1 MTAARELEE
10 LETRIRN
17 MPRAFLLMILLAG
30 SSTTALAQ
38 MSGNIEL
45 TLARAGEQW
54 KGEAKITLTGQQLL
68 SSARDMKVINNEIEF
83 TINVLEAELRFSG
96 TLTGDSLRGTIKG
109 FQGGVSS
116 ATGTWSVTRQGTGT
130 TAEPLA
136 GNWLGPFNLEPN
148 GKSGV
153 QYQGSNLGFDPTV
166 GRPAY
171 SQRHPK
177 VLFDEA
183 HNNADTSLG
192 RYKPFSDL
200 ITSDGFN
207 VAPNKE
213 SFSKKTLARYELL
226 VIVNASGLG
235 ARRDASAFTQQEC
248 DAVRDWVSGGGALLL
263 ITDHAPF
270 SSAASDLSKR
280 FSIDLTKGY
289 TIDTSNYNKEAEDQS
304 ELVFTRDDGLLADH
318 AITRG
323 RDATERIN
331 RIITFTGTSVKGPA
345 GAVSFLK
352 LSDTAIDVFPFDYK
366 PTPQGDAAPD
376 PKRVSAGGRAQ
387 GVALEFGK
395 GRVVVL
401 GEAAMLTAQ
410 VAQRGFRFGM
420 NVPNFDN
427 RQLALNIMHWLSGL
441 LK

>member
-1 MTAARELEE
+1 MRKK
-10 LETRIRN
+10 
-17 MPRAFLLMILLAG
+17 MPRAFLLMILLVG

-38 MSGNIEL
+38 MSGNMEL
-45 TLARAGEQW
+45 TMSRVGERW
-54 KGEAKITLTGQQLL
+54 KGEAKITATAQQLL
-68 SSARDMKVINNEIEF
+68 SSVREIKVNDNEIAF

-96 TLTGDSLRGTIKG
+96 RLTGDSLGGSITG
-109 FQGGVSS
+109 FQGGARI
-116 ATGTWSVTRQGTGT
+116 ATGTWTLTKQVTVTLG
-130 TAEPLA
+130 EPFA
-136 GNWLGPFNLEPN
+136 GNWVGTFNLEPN
-148 GKSGV
+148 AQPVAEQRGGD
-153 QYQGSNLGFDPTV
+153 LGFNANV
-166 GRPAY
+166 ASPAY
-171 SQRHPK
+171 TKRRPR
-177 VLFDEA
+177 VLFDDA
-183 HNNADTSLG
+183 HNNADTSSG

-200 ITSDGFN
+200 ITSDGFR
-207 VAPNKE
+207 VVPNRE
-213 SFSKKTLARYELL
+213 RFSRRTLARYEVL
-226 VIVNASGLG
+226 VIVNASGPQG
-235 ARRDASAFTQQEC
+235 QREKSPFTQQEC
-248 DAVRDWVSGGGALLL
+248 DVVRDWVSEGGALLL

-280 FSIDLTKGY
+280 FNIDLTKGY
-289 TIDTSNYNKEAEDQS
+289 TIDSSNYNKEAEDQS

-323 RDATERIN
+323 RDATEQIN
-331 RIITFTGTSVKGPA
+331 RIIAFTGTSVKGPA

-352 LSDTAIDVFPFDYK
+352 LSETAIDVFPYEYK

-376 PKRVSAGGRAQ
+376 PKRVSAAGRAQ
-387 GVALEFGK
+387 GVALEYGK

-427 RQLALNIMHWLSGL
+427 RQLALNILHWLSGL